1 MIYSHHISSFCTF
14 DDKNQYYLILNK
26 IRSRFISLSQ
36 KTINIDIQQG
46 EKIFSIWHQHVPQ
59 EGYSLG
65 LKQTNKQNPLINIW
79 GRKLKI
85 LGHGLLKDK
94 GSIPNSQSVPLP
106 PPAPLAISLFFMKQ
120 SPALGGVAKNLW
132 SYFIYYKILLKI
144 VDFWGAGSVREL
156 SVHFLSLEGR
166 KDIKGTFP
174 GISSRAAQRRE
185 SG

>member
-94 GSIPNSQSVPLP
+94 GSKHILKLLLRIN
-106 PPAPLAISLFFMKQ
+106 KQ
-120 SPALGGVAKNLW
+120 SRNFRDKRNGQMFAIKLEEKAFNKGHYENELINFYCFSTVLNL
-132 SYFIYYKILLKI
+132 
-144 VDFWGAGSVREL
+144 ENN
-156 SVHFLSLEGR
+156 
-166 KDIKGTFP
+166 
-174 GISSRAAQRRE
+174 
-185 SG
+185 